1 MGSARWWTA
10 SSRSRKRAPPSSTWR
25 ARATSA
31 RSWSGWTYPG
41 PMRLPRALGLVGLA
55 LVLAHGCAKRG
66 PLVAFL
72 GDSLTSG
79 WKLPE
84 SQAYPA
90 QLQRA
95 LRQQGRPI
103 RVINAGV
110 SGDTVAQGLK
120 RLPALL
126 RRRPD
131 VLVVALGINDG
142 LRGLPPETT
151 EGGLRQIL
159 TLAQAARVCVLLCGF
174 RIPPRF
180 GEEHARGFGAIY
192 PRLAAEFRVPLVPVL
207 LEGVAGPPSPHYSH
221 RPPPPPPGPK
231 SRGQKRRTP
240 PGPFPAPGRRHPTP
254 LTA

>member
-31 RSWSGWTYPG
+31 RSWSGWTDPG

-55 LVLAHGCAKRG
+55 LALAHGCAKRG

-142 LRGLPPETT
+142 LRGLPPETA
-151 EGGLRQIL
+151 ERGLRQIL
-159 TLAQAARVCVLLCGF
+159 TLAPVRRGARARLRRDLSASGRRVPRPPAAL
-174 RIPPRF
+174 PPR
-180 GEEHARGFGAIY
+180 GSG
-192 PRLAAEFRVPLVPVL
+192 
-207 LEGVAGPPSPHYSH
+207 GPAFA
-221 RPPPPPPGPK
+221 
-231 SRGQKRRTP
+231 QLRRR
-240 PGPFPAPGRRHPTP
+240 PAPHGR
-254 LTA
+254 

>member
-1 MGSARWWTA
+1 
-10 SSRSRKRAPPSSTWR
+10 
-25 ARATSA
+25 
-31 RSWSGWTYPG
+31 
-41 PMRLPRALGLVGLA
+41 MRLPRALGLVGLA
-55 LVLAHGCAKRG
+55 LALAHGCAKRG

-207 LEGVAGPPSPHYSH
+207 LEGVAGQPSLNYSDGLHPTAEGH
-221 RPPPPPPGPK
+221 R
-231 SRGQKRRTP
+231 RVAENVRTP
-240 PGPFPAPGRRHPTP
+240 LELLLAEVERH
-254 LTA
+254 

>member
-1 MGSARWWTA
+1 
-10 SSRSRKRAPPSSTWR
+10 
-25 ARATSA
+25 
-31 RSWSGWTYPG
+31 
-41 PMRLPRALGLVGLA
+41 
-55 LVLAHGCAKRG
+55 
-66 PLVAFL
+66 VAFL

-90 QLQRA
+90 QVQRA
-95 LRQQGRPI
+95 LRQKGRPI
-103 RVINAGV
+103 RVSNAGV

-120 RLPALL
+120 RLPAVL

-151 EGGLRQIL
+151 EHGLRQIL
-159 TLAQAARVCVLLCGF
+159 TLAQAARVRVLLCGF

-192 PRLAAEFRVPLVPVL
+192 PRLAAEFRVPLVPFL
-207 LEGVAGPPSPHYSH
+207 LEGVAGEPSLNYSD
-221 RPPPPPPGPK
+221 GL
-231 SRGQKRRTP
+231 
-240 PGPFPAPGRRHPTP
+240 HPTAAGHSRVAENVRAP
-254 LTA
+254 LELLLAEIERR

>member
-1 MGSARWWTA
+1 
-10 SSRSRKRAPPSSTWR
+10 
-25 ARATSA
+25 
-31 RSWSGWTYPG
+31 
-41 PMRLPRALGLVGLA
+41 MRLPRALGLVGLA

-180 GEEHARGFGAIY
+180 GEEHARGGMRSEEHTSELQSRVDLVC
-192 PRLAAEFRVPLVPVL
+192 RLL
-207 LEGVAGPPSPHYSH
+207 LEKKKKNKLHLH
-221 RPPPPPPGPK
+221 LIK
-231 SRGQKRRTP
+231 NKKTI
-240 PGPFPAPGRRHPTP
+240 
-254 LTA
+254 

>member
-1 MGSARWWTA
+1 
-10 SSRSRKRAPPSSTWR
+10 
-25 ARATSA
+25 
-31 RSWSGWTYPG
+31 
-41 PMRLPRALGLVGLA
+41 MRLPRVLGLVGLA
-55 LVLAHGCAKRG
+55 LALAQGCSRRS

-79 WKLPE
+79 WRLPE

-90 QLQRA
+90 QVQRE
-95 LRQQGRPI
+95 LRQKGRPL

-151 EGGLRQIL
+151 ERGLRQIL
-159 TLAQAARVCVLLCGF
+159 TLAQAARVRVLLCGF

-180 GEEHARGFGAIY
+180 GEEHARAFGAIY
-192 PRLAAEFRVPLVPVL
+192 PRLAGEFRVPLVPLL
-207 LEGVAGPPSPHYSH
+207 LEGVAGQPSLHYADGLHPTAEGH
-221 RPPPPPPGPK
+221 RRVAANVRAPLELLLAEV
-231 SRGQKRRTP
+231 TP
-240 PGPFPAPGRRHPTP
+240 P
-254 LTA
+254 